1 MHATVRNGRFGQRLR
16 LSGSSALA
24 LSTVLTNLV
33 RIVSTMVLSRLL
45 SPAVYGITGM
55 IVSIFYVI
63 NMLSDVGFQAY
74 IVRHHRGDEPDF
86 LNSVWTIHAS
96 RGLVLTL
103 VAALLSWPLSLLLAK
118 PELAA
123 PLAVASLVF
132 LIDGQ
137 ASLNQF
143 RALRDGAVRRFALM
157 DLLVVVGQ
165 VIAAIILAF
174 FIRNVWAIVGS
185 MLVAS
190 LVRVSVSYALFPG
203 NRRRFRPD
211 REVASDLWRF
221 SRMIAA
227 SSALTLVITQV
238 DKLAMSRIL
247 PLSQFGTYVIAST
260 LAAAPTAFAY
270 NYASGIVFPAV
281 AAAWRAGGSISDAY
295 YRCWGRFF
303 YFYAFCGGGL
313 IGGADLLIRF
323 LYDPRY
329 LPAIRYLQILAIGTA
344 MTMLTRT
351 MQESLVASG
360 HTRATFEQNV
370 VRLVWLI
377 GGGAIALLR
386 SDPIIFVLTIGL
398 IEIPAYGYAVWRMH
412 RLGLIRWARELSIP
426 LTIAAGFGIGGAF
439 SLGGR
444 LFLPNL

>member
-1 MHATVRNGRFGQRLR
+1 
-16 LSGSSALA
+16 
-24 LSTVLTNLV
+24 
-33 RIVSTMVLSRLL
+33 MVLSRLL

-74 IVRHHRGDEPDF
+74 IVRHHRGEEPDF
-86 LNSVWTIHAS
+86 LNAVWTIHAS
-96 RGLVLTL
+96 RGAVLTL
-103 VAALLSWPLSLLLAK
+103 VAALLSWPLSLALAK
-118 PELAA
+118 PELTA

-143 RALRDGAVRRFALM
+143 RALRDGGVRRFALM
-157 DLLVVVGQ
+157 DLLIVFGQ
-165 VIAAIILAF
+165 VIAAIILALF
-174 FIRNVWAIVGS
+174 FRNVWAIVGS

-190 LVRVSVSYALFPG
+190 VVRVWVSYALFPG
-203 NRRRFRPD
+203 NPRRFRHD
-211 REVASDLWRF
+211 REIAGDLWRF
-221 SRMIAA
+221 SRLIAA

-260 LAAAPTAFAY
+260 LAVAPTAFAY

-281 AAAWRAGGSISDAY
+281 ASAWRAGGSISDAY

-313 IGGADLLIRF
+313 IGGADLLIRL

-329 LPAIRYLQILAIGTA
+329 LPAIRYLTILAIGTA
-344 MTMLTRT
+344 MTMLTRA
-351 MQESLVASG
+351 MQDSLVASG

-370 VRLVWLI
+370 VRLVWLVS
-377 GGGAIALLR
+377 GGAFALVR
-386 SDPIIFVLTIGL
+386 NDPMIFVLTIGL
-398 IEIPAYGYAVWRMH
+398 IELPAYAYGAWQMQ
-412 RLGLIRWARELSIP
+412 RLDFIRWGRELTLP
-426 LTIAAGFGIGGAF
+426 LTIAAGLGVGAAASYFGRI
-439 SLGGR
+439 
-444 LFLPNL
+444 FLPNV

>member
-1 MHATVRNGRFGQRLR
+1 MHATVRSGRLAERLR

-33 RIVSTMVLSRLL
+33 RILSTMVLSRLL
-45 SPAVYGITGM
+45 SPDVYGITGM

-74 IVRHHRGDEPDF
+74 IVRHHRGEEPDF
-86 LNSVWTIHAS
+86 LNAVWTIHAS
-96 RGLVLTL
+96 RGAVLTL
-103 VAALLSWPLSLLLAK
+103 VAALLSWPLSLALAK
-118 PELAA
+118 PELTA

-143 RALRDGAVRRFALM
+143 RALRDGGVRRFALM
-157 DLLVVVGQ
+157 DMLIVFGQ

-174 FIRNVWAIVGS
+174 FLRNVWAIVGS

-190 LVRVSVSYALFPG
+190 VVRVWVSYALFPG

-211 REVASDLWRF
+211 REVTADLWRF
-221 SRMIAA
+221 SRVIAA

-270 NYASGIVFPAV
+270 NYASSIVYPAV
-281 AAAWRAGGSISDAY
+281 ASAWRAGESISDAY

-303 YFYAFCGGGL
+303 YLYAFCGGGL
-313 IGGADLLIRF
+313 IGGADLLIRL

-329 LPAIRYLQILAIGTA
+329 LAAIRYLTILAVGTA
-344 MTMLTRT
+344 MTMLSRA
-351 MQESLVASG
+351 MNDMLVACG
-360 HTRATFEQNV
+360 HPRASVELNI
-370 VRLVWLI
+370 VRLIWLV
-377 GGGAIALLR
+377 GGGAWALVR
-386 SDPIIFVLTIGL
+386 NDPIIFVLTIGL
-398 IEIPAYGYAVWRMH
+398 IEIPPYFYSAWRMQ
-412 RLGLIRWARELSIP
+412 RLGLIRWTRELRLP
-426 LTIAAGFGIGGAF
+426 LTIAAGLCAGGAA
-439 SLGGR
+439 SYLGR
-444 LFLPNL
+444 ILFPNL